1 MFFAG
6 LICTPAVPRRDV
18 DICFCTDAASRKS
31 TGGMVAR
38 GAMAPRPELA
48 RRAARLKAPPIKKT
62 KKREK
67 MTRRLNDCVLMLLYV
82 CPYA

>member
-31 TGGMVAR
+31 TNGK
-38 GAMAPRPELA
+38 APRQLQLERHA
-48 RRAARLKAPPIKKT
+48 LKAPPTKKT
-62 KKREK
+62 KKTV
-67 MTRRLNDCVLMLLYV
+67 MCVSLFFITCVLMFLFV
-82 CPYA
+82 CP